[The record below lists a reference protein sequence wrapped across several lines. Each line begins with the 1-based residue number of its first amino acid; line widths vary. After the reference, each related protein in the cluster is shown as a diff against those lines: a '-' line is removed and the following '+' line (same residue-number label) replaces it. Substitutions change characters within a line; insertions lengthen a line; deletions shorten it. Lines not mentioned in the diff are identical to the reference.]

1 MVQTHFNV
9 GVHFVNLH
17 VNIVFEKIIFY
28 YFMFTIVHFIIERSV
43 NANKR
48 KLFTFW
54 KKYTNITETVKS
66 PPKNGGDFS
75 GKKGEK
81 RVGKTI
87 EKFRRK
93 CVENPPEKV
102 KNQA

>member
-1 MVQTHFNV
+1 MFCVNLCSFIIH
-9 GVHFVNLH
+9 HFVNIKLTSSKE
-17 VNIVFEKIIFY
+17 IVYILE
-28 YFMFTIVHFIIERSV
+28 
-43 NANKR
+43 
-48 KLFTFW
+48 
-54 KKYTNITETVKS
+54 KYTKITETVKS

-102 KNQA
+102 KSQA

>member
-1 MVQTHFNV
+1 MFYVNLCSFIIH
-9 GVHFVNLH
+9 HFVNIKLTSSKENSLH
-17 VNIVFEKIIFY
+17 FGKNI
-28 YFMFTIVHFIIERSV
+28 
-43 NANKR
+43 
-48 KLFTFW
+48 
-54 KKYTNITETVKS
+54 KKTETVKS

>member
-1 MVQTHFNV
+1 MFYVNLCPFIVH
-9 GVHFVNLH
+9 HFVN
-17 VNIVFEKIIFY
+17 I
-28 YFMFTIVHFIIERSV
+28 
-43 NANKR
+43 
-48 KLFTFW
+48 KLTSLKENQLTFW
-54 KKYTNITETVKS
+54 KKYTKITETVKS

>member
-1 MVQTHFNV
+1 MFYVNLRSFI
-9 GVHFVNLH
+9 VHRFVNIKLTSLK
-17 VNIVFEKIIFY
+17 EK
-28 YFMFTIVHFIIERSV
+28 
-43 NANKR
+43 
-48 KLFTFW
+48 FTFW
-54 KKYTNITETVKS
+54 KKYTKITETVKS

-102 KNQA
+102 KSQA

>member
-1 MVQTHFNV
+1 MPILISANPDSPNTHSPSAAF
-9 GVHFVNLH
+9 HLL
-17 VNIVFEKIIFY
+17 
-28 YFMFTIVHFIIERSV
+28 R
-43 NANKR
+43 A
-48 KLFTFW
+48 FTFW
-54 KKYTNITETVKS
+54 KKYTKITETVKS

-102 KNQA
+102 KSQA